1 MNEKDNG
8 RFAALDRTGRQ
19 FICRG
24 SVHCHATNWPRLSD
38 RSHTSLASLR
48 QERQPSLVPAVAVA
62 ESVKPDYLV
71 CLEDG
76 LRFRTLKRHLAVA
89 YGMTPEEYRA
99 KWHLPLQLPDG
110 GAQLFPRLR
119 SARLPRNIRLGGSKP

>member
-8 RFAALDRTGRQ
+8 RLLRLTARVVSSYVGAQSLPRNELAALV
-19 FICRG
+19 G
-24 SVHCHATNWPRLSD
+24 SV
-38 RSHTSLASLR
+38 HTSLASLR

-99 KWHLPLQLPDG
+99 KWHLPANYPMV
-110 GAQLFPRLR
+110 APNYSRLR
-119 SARLPRNIRLGGSKP
+119 SRVARNIGLGGSKR

>member
-1 MNEKDNG
+1 MNDKDNG
-8 RFAALDRTGRQ
+8 RLLRLTARVVSSYVGAQPLPRNELVALV
-19 FICRG
+19 G
-24 SVHCHATNWPRLSD
+24 SVH
-38 RSHTSLASLR
+38 TSLVSLR
-48 QERQPSLVPAVAVA
+48 QERRPSLVPAVPVA

-99 KWHLPLQLPDG
+99 KWHLPANYPMV
-110 GAQLFPRLR
+110 APNYSRLR
-119 SARLPRNIRLGGSKP
+119 SRVARNIGLGGSKR